1 MKTLILLL
9 FNCTMF
15 SQTQDTGIIKKVI
28 DSHDFKTVTV
38 IIDPVE
44 LTFPYED
51 DNTPVVINNSTTDI
65 IKVVANRT
73 TIINECVG
81 LNITQYYQLKTYD
94 SKLIN
99 QLVVFSQHRNVL
111 TNLNINCFN

>member
-9 FNCTMF
+9 FSCTIF

-28 DSHDFKTVTV
+28 DNYDFKTVTI

-51 DNTPVVINNSTTDI
+51 DNTPVAINNSTTDI
-65 IKVVANRT
+65 IKVVVDRI
-73 TIINECVG
+73 TIIKECVG

-94 SKLIN
+94 NKLIN
-99 QLVVFSQHRNVL
+99 QLVVFSQYRNKL
-111 TNLNINCFN
+111 ITLNINCFN